1 MFIDHDIKLNKLRM
15 MKDDETEERQ
25 DVHDVYSDDS
35 LSDWSTVFL
44 VFSIKYLQ
52 LTMEN
57 KKEGES
63 RVESSRVR
71 QLVHQTTHHRTV
83 LMKLESF

>member
-1 MFIDHDIKLNKLRM
+1 
-15 MKDDETEERQ
+15 MKQRN
-25 DVHDVYSDDS
+25 VYSDDS

-57 KKEGES
+57 KKEGAS
-63 RVESSRVR
+63 RVKSSRVR

>member
-1 MFIDHDIKLNKLRM
+1 M

-63 RVESSRVR
+63 RVESS
-71 QLVHQTTHHRTV
+71 QAACSPNNTSQDSSYETGEFLAA
-83 LMKLESF
+83 S